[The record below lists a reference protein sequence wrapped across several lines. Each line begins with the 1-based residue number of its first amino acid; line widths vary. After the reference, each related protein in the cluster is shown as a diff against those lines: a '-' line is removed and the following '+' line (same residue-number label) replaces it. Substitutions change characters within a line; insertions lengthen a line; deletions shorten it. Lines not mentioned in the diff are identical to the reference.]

1 MLTRK
6 RSQET
11 AMIVDQCSKPPRRQ
25 RVLALITQVTHPL
38 GMHLLGVV
46 TALLPAISRLNNVV

>member
-1 MLTRK
+1 
-6 RSQET
+6 
-11 AMIVDQCSKPPRRQ
+11 MIVDQCSKPPRRQ